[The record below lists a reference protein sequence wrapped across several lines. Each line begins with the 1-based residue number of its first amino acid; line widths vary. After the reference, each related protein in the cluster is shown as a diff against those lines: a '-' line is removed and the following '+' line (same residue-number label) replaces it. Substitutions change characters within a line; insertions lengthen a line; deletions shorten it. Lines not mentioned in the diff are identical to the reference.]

1 MKFEVMGM
9 KIDINK
15 NPITFI
21 DGLTLL
27 FIGLKLT
34 NNIDWSWIWVLS
46 PEWIVFIIYIICVI
60 LFKRKTNV

>member
-1 MKFEVMGM
+1 MKM
-9 KIDINK
+9 KININK

-34 NNIDWSWIWVLS
+34 NNIDWSWIWILS
-46 PEWIVFIIYIICVI
+46 PEWIVLIGMIIIIYLKKV
-60 LFKRKTNV
+60 KRYD